1 MSILSST
8 NTGRRAVQ
16 ITEDLLLNRGYSY
29 KGYFKALF
37 GNNRMY
43 YNDKKFVMVEKHSD
57 GSDCRVYVS
66 IANNV
71 NSCNF
76 TINNFEDLLLVESY
90 WNATTQKRKQ
100 KYKNKLLTKLKIK
113 Q

>member
-1 MSILSST
+1 MSIISST
-8 NTGRRAVQ
+8 NTGRRSVK
-16 ITEDLLLNRGYSY
+16 ITEDLLLKRGYSY
-29 KGYFKALF
+29 KGFFKTLF
-37 GNNRMY
+37 DSNRMY
-43 YNDKKFVMVEKHSD
+43 YNDKKFVMIEKHSD
-57 GSDCRVYVS
+57 EFDCHVY
-66 IANNV
+66 ITIENNF
-71 NSCNF
+71 NSYHF

>member
-1 MSILSST
+1 MSIISST
-8 NTGRRAVQ
+8 NTGRRSVK
-16 ITEDLLLNRGYSY
+16 ITEDLLLKRGYSY
-29 KGYFKALF
+29 KGFFKNLF
-37 GNNRMY
+37 DSNRMY
-43 YNDKKFVMVEKHSD
+43 YNDKKFVMVEKHAD

-100 KYKNKLLTKLKIK
+100 KYKNKLLTKLETK

>member
-1 MSILSST
+1 MSIISST
-8 NTGRRAVQ
+8 NTGRRAVK
-16 ITEDLLLNRGYSY
+16 ITEDLLLKRGYFFKVASDGSY
-29 KGYFKALF
+29 K
-37 GNNRMY
+37 RMY
-43 YNDKKFVMVEKHSD
+43 YNDKKFVIVEKHSD
-57 GSDCRVYVS
+57 ESDCRVYVS

-100 KYKNKLLTKLKIK
+100 KYKNKLLTKLIK

>member
-1 MSILSST
+1 MSIISST
-8 NTGRRAVQ
+8 NTGRRSVK
-16 ITEDLLLNRGYSY
+16 ITEDLLLKRGYSY
-29 KGYFKALF
+29 KGFFKNLF
-37 GNNRMY
+37 DSNRMY
-43 YNDKKFVMVEKHSD
+43 YNDNKFVMVEKHSD

-90 WNATTQKRKQ
+90 WKATTQKRKQ
-100 KYKNKLLTKLKIK
+100 KYKNKLLTKLIK

>member
-1 MSILSST
+1 MSIISST
-8 NTGRRAVQ
+8 NTGRRGVK
-16 ITEDLLLNRGYSY
+16 ITEDLLLKRGYSY
-29 KGYFKALF
+29 KGFFKNLF
-37 GNNRMY
+37 DCNRMY
-43 YNDKKFVMVEKHSD
+43 YNDKNFVMVEKYSD

-100 KYKNKLLTKLKIK
+100 KYKNKLLTKLIK

>member
-1 MSILSST
+1 MSIISST
-8 NTGRRAVQ
+8 NTGRRSVK
-16 ITEDLLLNRGYSY
+16 ITEDLLRKRGYIFKVMSDGKY
-29 KGYFKALF
+29 K
-37 GNNRMY
+37 RMY

-57 GSDCRVYVS
+57 GSDCRIYVS

-76 TINNFEDLLLVESY
+76 IINNFEDLLLVESY

-100 KYKNKLLTKLKIK
+100 KYKNKLLTKLIK

>member
-1 MSILSST
+1 MSIISST
-8 NTGRRAVQ
+8 NTGRRSVK
-16 ITEDLLLNRGYSY
+16 ITEDLLRKRGYIFKVMSDGKY
-29 KGYFKALF
+29 K
-37 GNNRMY
+37 RMY

-57 GSDCRVYVS
+57 ESDCRIYVS

-100 KYKNKLLTKLKIK
+100 KYKNKLLTKLIK

>member
-1 MSILSST
+1 
-8 NTGRRAVQ
+8 
-16 ITEDLLLNRGYSY
+16 
-29 KGYFKALF
+29 
-37 GNNRMY
+37 
-43 YNDKKFVMVEKHSD
+43 MVEKHSD
-57 GSDCRVYVS
+57 GSDCRVYIS

-76 TINNFEDLLLVESY
+76 TINNFDDLLLVESY

-100 KYKNKLLTKLKIK
+100 KYKNKLLTKLIK